1 MTSVILSVAIGVIF
15 VFMLFSLFLS
25 ASLEAIS
32 ATLKLRGR
40 ALRVAL
46 ARLIDDPDTPVQRG
60 GFGLIDRAV
69 ALWAGRTT
77 AAPAAAAAPAVLL
90 ADAVDVDAPE
100 RHEATLADGDHR
112 PLDPVRFF
120 DVFCHPLVAG
130 ASGKSSP
137 SYVPDGHFTS
147 ALLHTLLRDKPEA
160 SIAAVTE
167 RVALLPPGPVRTAL
181 EGALLDARGDWNALR
196 AGIDRW
202 YANAMNRLSGEYK
215 RFSQLL
221 TFLLGLGLAASFNI
235 DAIALAQQLY
245 ADPALRGQLTAQA
258 EQYMAA
264 QKEAPVATASAP
276 VSGVDAEARYRQSVD
291 QWVKARDL
299 LTRTVPGASAAADM
313 PTLERVR
320 QGWLGWMVTALAGM
334 LGAPFWFD
342 LLQKLT
348 NLRGTGPKPG
358 SATDGK

>member
-69 ALWAGRTT
+69 ALWAGR
-77 AAPAAAAAPAVLL
+77 AAATPAPAAPAVLV
-90 ADAVDVDAPE
+90 ADAVDLEAPE

-112 PLDPVRFF
+112 PLEPVRFF

-221 TFLLGLGLAASFNI
+221 TFLLGLALAASFNI
-235 DAIALAQQLY
+235 DAVALAQQLY
-245 ADPALRGQLTAQA
+245 ADPVLRGQLTAQA
-258 EQYMAA
+258 EQYVAA
-264 QKEAPVATASAP
+264 QKDAAPPTAVHPASAP
-276 VSGVDAEARYRQSVD
+276 DAEARYRQSID
-291 QWVKARDL
+291 EWVKARDL
-299 LTRTVPGASAAADM
+299 LTRTVPGASATADM
-313 PTLERVR
+313 PTLERLR
-320 QGWLGWMVTALAGM
+320 QGWLGWLVTALAGM